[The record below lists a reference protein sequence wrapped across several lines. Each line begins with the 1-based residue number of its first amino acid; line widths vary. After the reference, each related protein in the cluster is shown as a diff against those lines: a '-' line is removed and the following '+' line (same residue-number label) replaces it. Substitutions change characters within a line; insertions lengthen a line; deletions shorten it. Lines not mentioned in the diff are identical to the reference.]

1 MAEPSAVYQGN
12 TPTPIENT
20 GLNPIQLAL
29 ANYMAVGSPP
39 PFAVNQPFLD
49 AMSEFTDSG
58 VLSPFTLDTRT
69 GLPRIPDLKYTASQ
83 GIAYVSI
90 GEDIYLLRRAQDCGP
105 NEYRYE
111 EIYIGRRPDIAE
123 GTWAFYGRP
132 IRSGSVTF
140 QTWDAGGPDGF
151 SGFSAPTSAAV
162 AAAVSSANS
171 ATTSGSQGFGMGN
184 NDGSDGSNTA
194 VA

>member
-49 AMSEFTDSG
+49 AVSEFTDSG
-58 VLSPFTLDTRT
+58 VLSPFTLDPRT
-69 GLPRIPDLKYTASQ
+69 GLPRIPDLNYTASQ
-83 GIAYVSI
+83 GIAYISK

-105 NEYRYE
+105 DEYRFE
-111 EIYIGRRPDIAE
+111 ELYIGRRPDVAE
-123 GTWAFYGRP
+123 GTWAFYGKP
-132 IRSGSVTF
+132 IRSGSVTT
-140 QTWDAGGPDGF
+140 QSSYAGGDGGY
-151 SGFSAPTSAAV
+151 GFAPAAPV
-162 AAAVSSANS
+162 GTYGTAPPGQDV
-171 ATTSGSQGFGMGN
+171 GSTQA
-184 NDGSDGSNTA
+184 DGGGYFE
-194 VA
+194 